1 MSWMTKKTIRQQVKR
16 EEEITSGGGAELENR
31 FKSLKSMGKE
41 QTEVE
46 DLFSGKNGSYLSR
59 KAGKWR

>member
-1 MSWMTKKTIRQQVKR
+1 M
-16 EEEITSGGGAELENR
+16 EEEITSRGGAELKNS

-46 DLFSGKNGSYLSR
+46 DLFSGKNRSYLSR